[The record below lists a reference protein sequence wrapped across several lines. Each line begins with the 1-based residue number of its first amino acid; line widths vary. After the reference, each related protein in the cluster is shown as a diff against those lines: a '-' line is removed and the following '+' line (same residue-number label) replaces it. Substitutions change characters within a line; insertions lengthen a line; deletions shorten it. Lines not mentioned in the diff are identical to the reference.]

1 MSNREEQQKLFDDL
15 YTRVPPEK
23 YTATLKALA
32 AAADEKTA
40 GYRSV
45 RDQLWE
51 TYKLAEDARAEAWN
65 TAWEAARDKL
75 LEWRD
80 DD

>member
-1 MSNREEQQKLFDDL
+1 MSRQEQQKLFDDL
-15 YTRVPPEK
+15 YTRVPPEE

-32 AAADEKTA
+32 DAANERTA

-51 TYKLAEDARAEAWN
+51 TYKLAEDAREEAWN
-65 TAWEAARDKL
+65 TAWAEARDEL
-75 LEWRD
+75 LEEKK
-80 DD
+80 